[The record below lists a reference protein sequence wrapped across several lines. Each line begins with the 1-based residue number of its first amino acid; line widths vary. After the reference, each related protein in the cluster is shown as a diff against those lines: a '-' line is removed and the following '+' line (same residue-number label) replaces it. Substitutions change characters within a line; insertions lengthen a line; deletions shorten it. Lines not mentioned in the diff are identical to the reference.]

1 MNQKMCCQCG
11 KPADGDKEEATGKA
25 FCARH
30 SLAVVRRM
38 WEGPLG
44 HCWDLGF
51 VSFGRHGLPQRQVLA
66 NPGSLAKGRHIASR
80 GLTDSVGRS

>member
-1 MNQKMCCQCG
+1 
-11 KPADGDKEEATGKA
+11 
-25 FCARH
+25 
-30 SLAVVRRM
+30 
-38 WEGPLG
+38 
-44 HCWDLGF
+44 LGF